1 MVAHR
6 EEGNDMQNAVQ
17 AVGVPAAKSAST
29 RPGGDGYGTGVAVLA
44 FSATLGLGAVGWIV
58 SLQRMRGMDM
68 GAATRLGSL
77 SNFLLLWVA
86 MMAAMM
92 LPGTAPLVKRMAG
105 AGSRVR
111 DVSRCLAGYLGI
123 WVALGVAV
131 YALYRPHG
139 AAAAGAL
146 TLAAG
151 AYELTPMKRRFR
163 EKCRH
168 HRMSSSGLEL
178 AFCCAGS
185 SLGLMVMLLALGVMS
200 VTWMAVISAVV
211 LLQKVSRPR
220 AAVDVPVAIAIVAL
234 GIAVLAV
241 PSALPG
247 VISPM

>member
-1 MVAHR
+1 LA
-6 EEGNDMQNAVQ
+6 
-17 AVGVPAAKSAST
+17 
-29 RPGGDGYGTGVAVLA
+29 A
-44 FSATLGLGAVGWIV
+44 FSATLGLGAAGWIV
-58 SLQRMRGMDM
+58 SLQRMHGMDM

-77 SNFLLLWVA
+77 PNFLLVWIA

-92 LPGTAPLVKRMAG
+92 LPGTAPLAKKMIG
-105 AGSRVR
+105 ADGRLG
-111 DVSRCLAGYLGI
+111 DMFRCLAVYLGI
-123 WVALGVAV
+123 WAVLGVAV
-131 YALYRPHG
+131 YAVYRPHG
-139 AAAAGAL
+139 AAVAGAC
-146 TLAAG
+146 TVAAG

-163 EKCRH
+163 EKYQD

-178 AFCCAGS
+178 ALCCAGS
-185 SLGLMVMLLALGVMS
+185 SLGLMLMLLALGVMS

-211 LLQKVSRPR
+211 LLQELSRPR

>member
-1 MVAHR
+1 MLCER
-6 EEGNDMQNAVQ
+6 QEFR
-17 AVGVPAAKSAST
+17 
-29 RPGGDGYGTGVAVLA
+29 RPRAEARVLVVTA
-44 FSATLGLGAVGWIV
+44 TERAWLPWSSSATLGLGAAGWIV
-58 SLQRMRGMDM
+58 SLERMHGMDM

-77 SNFLLLWVA
+77 SNFLSVWIA

-92 LPGTAPLVKRMAG
+92 LPGTAPLVKRMIG
-105 AGSRVR
+105 TGGRVG
-111 DVSRCLAGYLGI
+111 DISRCLAGYLGI
-123 WVALGVAV
+123 WAVLGVAV
-131 YALYRPHG
+131 YAAYRPHG
-139 AAAAGAL
+139 TAAAGAL
-146 TLAAG
+146 TVAAG

-163 EKCRH
+163 EKYQY

-185 SLGLMVMLLALGVMS
+185 SLGLMLMLLALGVMS

-211 LLQKVSRPR
+211 LLQKLSRPR

-241 PSALPG
+241 PSALPS

>member
-1 MVAHR
+1 
-6 EEGNDMQNAVQ
+6 MQNAVR
-17 AVGVPAAKSAST
+17 AAGVPAAKSRST
-29 RPGGDGYGTGVAVLA
+29 RSGGDSHRTSLA
-44 FSATLGLGAVGWIV
+44 ALVFSATLGLGAAGWIV
-58 SLQRMRGMDM
+58 SLERMHGMDM

-77 SNFLLLWVA
+77 SNFLSVWIA

-92 LPGTAPLVKRMAG
+92 LPGTAPLVKRMIG
-105 AGSRVR
+105 TGGRVR

-123 WVALGVAV
+123 WAVLGVAV
-131 YALYRPHG
+131 YAAYRPHG
-139 AAAAGAL
+139 TAAAGAL
-146 TLAAG
+146 TVAAG

-163 EKCRH
+163 EKYQY
-168 HRMSSSGLEL
+168 HRMPSSGLEL

-185 SLGLMVMLLALGVMS
+185 SLGLMLMLLALGVMS

-211 LLQKVSRPR
+211 LLQKLSRPR

>member
-1 MVAHR
+1 MR
-6 EEGNDMQNAVQ
+6 
-17 AVGVPAAKSAST
+17 S
-29 RPGGDGYGTGVAVLA
+29 GGDSNGTGLAALA
-44 FSATLGLGAVGWIV
+44 FSATLGLGAAGWIV
-58 SLQRMRGMDM
+58 SLQRMHGMDM

-77 SNFLLLWVA
+77 SNFLPLWVA

-92 LPGTAPLVKRMAG
+92 LPGTAPLVKTMIG
-105 AGSRVR
+105 AGSRVG

-123 WVALGVAV
+123 WAVLGVAV
-131 YALYRPHG
+131 YAVYRPH
-139 AAAAGAL
+139 ATAAAGAL

-163 EKCRH
+163 EKCQH

-185 SLGLMVMLLALGVMS
+185 SLGLMLMLLALGVMS

-247 VISPM
+247 VISPI

>member
-1 MVAHR
+1 
-6 EEGNDMQNAVQ
+6 MQDAVR
-17 AVGVPAAKSAST
+17 AAGVPAAKSRNT
-29 RPGGDGYGTGVAVLA
+29 RSGGDSNGTGLAALA
-44 FSATLGLGAVGWIV
+44 FSATLGLGAVGWVV
-58 SLQRMRGMDM
+58 SLRRMHGMDM

-77 SNFLLLWVA
+77 SNFLSLWVA

-92 LPGTAPLVKRMAG
+92 LPGTAPLVKRTIG
-105 AGSRVR
+105 ADGRVG
-111 DVSRCLAGYLGI
+111 DVSRCLAGYLGT
-123 WVALGVAV
+123 WAVLGVAV

-139 AAAAGAL
+139 TAAAGAL

-163 EKCRH
+163 EKCQY

-178 AFCCAGS
+178 AVCCAGS

-211 LLQKVSRPR
+211 LLQKLSSPR
-220 AAVDVPVAIAIVAL
+220 AAVDVPVAVAIIGL